1 MNENEITKSL
11 LLFEISGKLSVAIDT
26 LNDIRRDLLRR
37 KQIYKDF
44 QDELR
49 FSEFDMAF
57 LQIVEIYKKL
67 SDEQL
72 VFIKEIN
79 KACNN
84 Y

>member
-11 LLFEISGKLSVAIDT
+11 LLFELSGKLSVAVDT
-26 LNDIRRDLLRR
+26 LNDIRRNLLRI
-37 KQIYKDF
+37 KQIDKNPRN
-44 QDELR
+44 EMR
-49 FSEFDMAF
+49 FAEFDMAF

-72 VFIKEIN
+72 VFVKEIN

>member
-1 MNENEITKSL
+1 MNEQEITKSL
-11 LLFEISGKLSVAIDT
+11 LLFELSGKLSVAIDT

-44 QDELR
+44 QNELR
-49 FSEFDMAF
+49 FDEFDMAF

-67 SDEQL
+67 NDEQL